1 MMDAII
7 RPKEKAE
14 ELNDYQKRLIVAAAL
29 RQTDGYPL
37 RAERLKKLEF
47 CTDAVKFEVL
57 KSDSKINDKLYN
69 ELHKLYF
76 AATDKGKPPQ
86 PSSTLRGPGWQEV
99 KLKPSR
105 LSTEEIQRL
114 IGLYNNGTKVKE
126 LATLFRRS
134 TQDISNMIYSYKHS
148 KKYKELFT
156 MSKEKPAEKPQEQAQ
171 KFEEIVQSID
181 AGSRKEI
188 PEPSTMPKAFTA
200 TGKGFMST
208 EGGLK
213 LDEEPITALLRQEIV
228 KKGLAQFYAEVEITI
243 RPVAPVG
250 MIVAVE
256 D

>member
-14 ELNDYQKRLIVAAAL
+14 ELNDYQKRLIVATAL

-99 KLKPSR
+99 KLKPRR

-171 KFEEIVQSID
+171 KFEEIVQSVD

-250 MIVAVE
+250 MIVEVE

>member
-14 ELNDYQKRLIVAAAL
+14 ELNDYQKRLIVATAL

>member
-156 MSKEKPAEKPQEQAQ
+156 MSKEKPAEKQQEQAQ

-250 MIVAVE
+250 MIVEVE

>member
-181 AGSRKEI
+181 AGNRKEI
-188 PEPSTMPKAFTA
+188 PEPSNMPKAFTA

>member
-37 RAERLKKLEF
+37 RAERLKKMEF

-86 PSSTLRGPGWQEV
+86 PSSALRGPGWQEV

-114 IGLYNNGTKVKE
+114 IDLYNKGTKVKE
-126 LATLFRRS
+126 LAILFRRS
-134 TQDISNMIYSYKHS
+134 TQDISSMIYSYKHS
-148 KKYKELFT
+148 KKYKELFN
-156 MSKEKPAEKPQEQAQ
+156 MNGEKTSEQAA
-171 KFEEIVQSID
+171 EIKHD
-181 AGSRKEI
+181 G
-188 PEPSTMPKAFTA
+188 MPKAFTA
-200 TGKGFMST
+200 TGNGFLTT

-213 LDEEPITALLRQEIV
+213 LDEEPITALLRQKIV
-228 KKGLAQFYAEVEITI
+228 EMGLVQFYAEVEIII
-243 RPVAPVG
+243 RPVSPVG
-250 MIVAVE
+250 MVVAVE
-256 D
+256 DRT